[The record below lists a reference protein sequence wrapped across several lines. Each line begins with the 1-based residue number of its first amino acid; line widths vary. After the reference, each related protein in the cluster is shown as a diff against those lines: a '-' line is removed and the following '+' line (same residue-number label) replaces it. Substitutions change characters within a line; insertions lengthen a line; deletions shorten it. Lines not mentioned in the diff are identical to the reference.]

1 MIRRPPRSTLF
12 PYTTL
17 FRSVIVAAGAG
28 ARAGPGEPKQ
38 FRPIHGVPMLLR
50 ALRPFTSHP
59 DVGHVVVALPAG
71 FETRPPDWLPK
82 PVGERLALVAG
93 RAAPPPAG
101 GGGVRAPPQPH
112 PPPALPRRARPPPAP

>member
-38 FRPIHGVPMLLR
+38 FRPILGVPMLLR

-59 DVGHVVVALPAG
+59 DVGHVVVALPTG
-71 FETRPPDWLPK
+71 FETRPPDWLAK
-82 PVGERLALVAG
+82 LVGERPVLVAG
-93 RAAPPPAG
+93 GATRAHSVPAG
-101 GGGVRAPPQPH
+101 LRRLPH
-112 PPPALPRRARPPPAP
+112 HLDIVLIHAGPRPV

>member
-71 FETRPPDWLPK
+71 FETRPPDRK
-82 PVGERLALVAG
+82 STRLNSSHLVISYAALCL
-93 RAAPPPAG
+93 
-101 GGGVRAPPQPH
+101 QKT
-112 PPPALPRRARPPPAP
+112 PR